1 MEHFDYI
8 EWVFYKEKVFSKEKL
23 NKMEE
28 HLYICGECMD
38 IFLSLI
44 DKREED
50 EAQEIIPADFTNR
63 IMDNIEDIEYMPRT
77 REEKSNTKF
86 KDIFIYYVAVA
97 SVAIVLT
104 LGGFYSGMVDLVPKV
119 SSSTAANQ
127 KINPPNL
134 IFNVSQKIVNRTSN
148 FINNFEISSIKE
160 ETK

>member
-1 MEHFDYI
+1 MGFLQRKS
-8 EWVFYKEKVFSKEKL
+8 FFSKEKL

-63 IMDNIEDIEYMPRT
+63 IIDNIEGIEYMPRT

-119 SSSTAANQ
+119 SSSTAVNQ

-134 IFNVSQKIVNRTSN
+134 ILMYHK
-148 FINNFEISSIKE
+148 K
-160 ETK
+160 

>member
-1 MEHFDYI
+1 
-8 EWVFYKEKVFSKEKL
+8 
-23 NKMEE
+23 
-28 HLYICGECMD
+28 
-38 IFLSLI
+38 
-44 DKREED
+44 
-50 EAQEIIPADFTNR
+50 
-63 IMDNIEDIEYMPRT
+63 MPRT

-119 SSSTAANQ
+119 SSSTAVNQ